1 MPITV
6 KCHSKH
12 RNLLGCSFEIHP
24 IILYIGSFCHLSYI
38 LLFILVML
46 AFSKKKGLHFYF
58 SRNKSPKKKKK
69 QAGSPYKSMTFKF
82 LILVLAS
89 LILL

>member
-12 RNLLGCSFEIHP
+12 RNLLGYSFEMHP

-38 LLFILVML
+38 LLFILVVL

-58 SRNKSPKKKKK
+58 SRKIAKEKQ
-69 QAGSPYKSMTFKF
+69 QAGSPYKSMTFSF
-82 LILVLAS
+82 
-89 LILL
+89 